1 MHVFKVACQ
10 NDTEPFRKW
19 RGLKLQ
25 PASLV
30 RPVTLESRVSK
41 GLCLREARDLKYLE
55 LPSIDVDNSKFRQRS
70 RMGHL
75 LQSTLC
81 RFTVSLEQGTRRKR
95 SGLAV
100 SSQCLVGGTL
110 RDWPD
115 RKATRV
121 AGSSSPHY
129 ERRFRASERLF
140 PMSTSRIPNHGHEH
154 AMGKQDC
161 YTLVPDKF
169 FPGPSWTAVAA

>member
-1 MHVFKVACQ
+1 MWIGTDSEENETIQPESVTSSTKRMGLQALPMIAISDCVF
-10 NDTEPFRKW
+10 
-19 RGLKLQ
+19 
-25 PASLV
+25 
-30 RPVTLESRVSK
+30 
-41 GLCLREARDLKYLE
+41 
-55 LPSIDVDNSKFRQRS
+55 SKFRQRP

-81 RFTVSLEQGTRRKR
+81 RFTVSHEQGARRKR
-95 SGLAV
+95 SGLAI

-110 RDWPD
+110 RYWPD

-121 AGSSSPHY
+121 AESSSPHY

-140 PMSTSRIPNHGHEH
+140 LMDTSRIPNHGHEH
-154 AMGKQDC
+154 AMGKQDR

-169 FPGPSWTAVAA
+169 FLGSSWTAVAA